1 LPSVYVRSTVDAM
14 GYARTRAIG
23 LVGLAGHPVTVEAH
37 VAAGLPALVLSG
49 LPDASLHE
57 ARDRV
62 RAAVVNSGEAWPQRR
77 ITVNLLPA
85 DLPKRGSGFDLAI
98 AAVLLAAAG
107 LLPYGGL
114 EAATFIGEL
123 GLDGRVRPVRGVLP
137 MVLAAA
143 RAGLERV
150 VVPMANAAE
159 AGLVPGV
166 GVRPAETLRQVID
179 VARGVARLPEAPSTV
194 DSRALGSTADAA
206 PDLAD
211 VVGQQRGR
219 FALELAAAGG
229 HHLAL
234 FGPPGAGKT
243 MLARRL
249 PSILPPLDDEAAL
262 EVTAIHSIAGMLPPA
277 PRLIRMPPFQ
287 APHHTASVAA
297 LVGGG
302 SGIARPG
309 ALSLAHRGVLFL
321 DEAPLF
327 GPAVL
332 DGLRQPLEEGT
343 VTLAR
348 ANGITCYPAAIQLVL
363 AANPCPCGSRSD
375 ADCECSPR
383 TRRRYLARLSGP
395 LIDRV
400 DLRVTLNPVGAAAL
414 LDDGVRA
421 EPSASVLVRVVGARA
436 AAAHRWAALSH
447 QTNGD
452 VPGHV
457 LRRPPYRPSRAAIAT
472 LTRSLDSGWLTARGY
487 DRVLRIAWSIV
498 DLDGR
503 ISPTADDIAEAM
515 ELRGG
520 AFR

>member
-1 LPSVYVRSTVDAM
+1 M

-37 VAAGLPALVLSG
+37 VAPGLPMLVLSG
-49 LPDASLHE
+49 LPDASLNE

-123 GLDGRVRPVRGVLP
+123 GLDGRIRPVRGVLP
-137 MVLAAA
+137 MVVAAA

-179 VARGVARLPEAPSTV
+179 VARGLAQLPDQPCTV
-194 DSRALGSTADAA
+194 DELPSRVDGDGGDL
-206 PDLAD
+206 DLAD
-211 VVGQQRGR
+211 VVGQSRGR

-243 MLARRL
+243 MLAQRL
-249 PSILPPLDDEAAL
+249 PSILPPLDDEASL
-262 EVTAIHSIAGMLPPA
+262 EVTAIHSIAGLLPPA
-277 PRLIRMPPFQ
+277 PRLIRQPPFQ
-287 APHHTASVAA
+287 APHHTASAAA

-302 SGIARPG
+302 SGLAKPG

-327 GPAVL
+327 GPTVL
-332 DGLRQPLEEGT
+332 DGLRQPLEEGS

-348 ANGITCYPAAIQLVL
+348 AQGITRYPAAIQLVL
-363 AANPCPCGSRSD
+363 AANPCPCGARTD
-375 ADCECSPR
+375 AECECPAIA
-383 TRRRYLARLSGP
+383 RRRYLARLSGP
-395 LIDRV
+395 LIDRI
-400 DLRVTLNPVGAAAL
+400 DLRVTLNPVGSATL
-414 LDDGVRA
+414 LDDAAPA
-421 EPSASVLVRVVGARA
+421 ESSASVRLRVLSARSA
-436 AAAHRWAALSH
+436 AAARWAGLNYR
-447 QTNGD
+447 TNAE
-452 VPGHV
+452 VPGAV
-457 LRRPPYRPSRAAIAT
+457 LRRPPFRLVPAATAILSRH
-472 LTRSLDSGWLTARGY
+472 LDTGRLSARGY
-487 DRVLRIAWSIV
+487 DRVLRLAWSIV
-498 DLDGR
+498 DLEGR
-503 ISPTADDIAEAM
+503 ACPSVGDVAEAI
-515 ELRGG
+515 ELRQGG
-520 AFR
+520 LL

>member
-1 LPSVYVRSTVDAM
+1 VNLAGM

-37 VAAGLPALVLSG
+37 VAPGLPVLVVSG
-49 LPDASLHE
+49 LPDASLQE

-62 RAAVVNSGEAWPQRR
+62 RAAVVNSGESWPQRR

-114 EAATFIGEL
+114 EAATFVGEL
-123 GLDGRVRPVRGVLP
+123 GLDGRIRPVRGVLP

-143 RAGLERV
+143 RAGLDRL
-150 VVPMANAAE
+150 VVPLANAAE
-159 AGLVPGV
+159 AALVPGV
-166 GVRPAETLRQVID
+166 RVRPAETLRQVID
-179 VARGVARLPEAPSTV
+179 AARGLGPLPDIPSTV
-194 DSRALGSTADAA
+194 DSRVLPAA
-206 PDLAD
+206 GEDGPDLAD
-211 VVGQQRGR
+211 VVGQRRGR

-229 HHLAL
+229 HHLAF

-243 MLARRL
+243 MLAQRL
-249 PSILPPLDDEAAL
+249 PSILPPLDDQAAL
-262 EVTAIHSIAGMLPPA
+262 EVTAIHSVAGTLPPA
-277 PRLIRMPPFQ
+277 PRLIRHPPFQ

-302 SGIARPG
+302 PGLARPG

-327 GPAVL
+327 GATVL

-348 ANGITCYPAAIQLVL
+348 AQGITQYPAAIQLIL
-363 AANPCPCGSRSD
+363 AANPCPCGARLD
-375 ADCECSPR
+375 TDCECSAVA
-383 TRRRYLARLSGP
+383 RRRYLARISGP
-395 LIDRV
+395 LLDRV

-414 LDDGVRA
+414 LDDAAGAESSAQVR
-421 EPSASVLVRVVGARA
+421 ERVLRARA
-436 AAAHRWAALSH
+436 AAQQRWGELGFR
-447 QTNGD
+447 TNAD

-457 LRRPPYRPSRAAIAT
+457 LRRPPFRLPAPATAT
-472 LTRSLDSGWLTARGY
+472 LRRCLDTGWLSARGY
-487 DRVLRIAWSIV
+487 DRVLRAAWSIV
-498 DLDGR
+498 DICGR
-503 ISPTADDIAEAM
+503 ASPTADDVAEAL
-515 ELRGG
+515 ELRTGG
-520 AFR
+520 VP